1 MNDSEWKFRVINLR
15 DSLKARMGVWAEAAK
30 SSRNK
35 KERKHLETVV
45 QAYARAI
52 ADVDSIMGVYEW
64 R

>member
-1 MNDSEWKFRVINLR
+1 MDNSEWQFRVINLR
-15 DSLKARMGVWAEAAK
+15 DCLEARMGVWAEAAK
-30 SSRNK
+30 SIRSE